1 MNSRHGVKTD
11 RHRRSLWPPEFDP
24 STLPPGVLFMHAF
37 NHAPIGMALVAPD
50 GHWLRVNR
58 SICELTGY
66 SGEELMGR
74 RFQDITHPDDLEED
88 ERNVARLLRGEA
100 STYQMEKRYFRKDG
114 SIVWAILSVSL
125 VSDETGQPLLFVSQV
140 QDITE
145 RKSGGRK
152 IECGREGDRASAQG
166 PAQSLRLDEADR
178 SRWPLAADRRFSQ
191 PVPAFAPDARDVGR
205 GGEAFWKT
213 EAAVSAK
220 LPPGRA

>member
-1 MNSRHGVKTD
+1 MA
-11 RHRRSLWPPEFDP
+11 PPFDP
-24 STLPPGVLFMHAF
+24 STLPQGVLFKHAF

-66 SGEELMGR
+66 SVEELMGR

-145 RKSGGRK
+145 RKAAEEKLSAAAKEIERLRKGLLKVCAWTKRIEIDGRWLP
-152 IECGREGDRASAQG
+152 IEDFLSQCLH
-166 PAQSLRLDEADR
+166 LRLTHGMSEEA
-178 SRWPLAADRRFSQ
+178 
-191 PVPAFAPDARDVGR
+191 V
-205 GGEAFWKT
+205 
-213 EAAVSAK
+213 K
-220 LPPGRA
+220 LFGKPKAQ